1 MPSNFGS
8 KQSGKTAY
16 RPKEEYIIHIQLN
29 PQGEMFGYMEEFF
42 HAEQYL
48 FYSERWAGDI
58 EFEAKAFFAEVFI
71 KMGRDSLSKIF
82 RDNLDYYKTI
92 LEYVKE
98 PDEDKR
104 CDALI
109 AFQRLGYSNFQT
121 KNDVKNLDEI
131 LKIYNKYYQK
141 NFFHFS
147 LDSYPTAYIIFA
159 GE

>member
-1 MPSNFGS
+1 MRNNICFIVKDGLAILNL
-8 KQSGKTAY
+8 KQK
-16 RPKEEYIIHIQLN
+16 H
-29 PQGEMFGYMEEFF
+29 
-42 HAEQYL
+42 
-48 FYSERWAGDI
+48 
-58 EFEAKAFFAEVFI
+58 FFAEVFI

-104 CDALI
+104 CDVLI

-131 LKIYNKYYQK
+131 LKIYNKYW
-141 NFFHFS
+141 
-147 LDSYPTAYIIFA
+147 
-159 GE
+159 

>member
-1 MPSNFGS
+1 M
-8 KQSGKTAY
+8 
-16 RPKEEYIIHIQLN
+16 
-29 PQGEMFGYMEEFF
+29 
-42 HAEQYL
+42 
-48 FYSERWAGDI
+48 FYSERRAGDI

-141 NFFHFS
+141 KEENK
-147 LDSYPTAYIIFA
+147 
-159 GE
+159 

>member
-1 MPSNFGS
+1 MADNLSLTTPKVSTILIFNLILKVKCLVIWKSFSMRNNICFIVKEGLAILNL
-8 KQSGKTAY
+8 KQK
-16 RPKEEYIIHIQLN
+16 H
-29 PQGEMFGYMEEFF
+29 
-42 HAEQYL
+42 
-48 FYSERWAGDI
+48 
-58 EFEAKAFFAEVFI
+58 FFAEVFI